1 MFPWKI
7 IPLTC
12 IGHQFRRYVEH
23 LLHCEIF
30 RILDGMLVVWVFP
43 PHEYWWFLF
52 NTWTFSMSQNVFRC
66 LLSHSLKIVFAF
78 FALPKMV
85 WILTTNPILFRRL
98 QWWIAVPLLL
108 IEGKQRVSPF
118 YRDFLLLP
126 KWRTCVHEGNV
137 DQTSVLLFEGKQRG
151 FHHFISFPLLRR
163 PSFVSSHPEKLA
175 ECVLS
180 TIRRWWPGKWLANN
194 GFLRSIIL
202 LGLHTPRT
210 WTFVTSLCGLSDA
223 EDDRVEG
230 ALAIKFIIGLDLAVT
245 LSSHESLFVLFA
257 IPWEQTENLKW
268 LTLTNTKDDSIRNV
282 WNCLR
287 VAFWCQCTWF
297 GSKLIWSNN
306 QSRATPWVLETCRI
320 VGLLPLMIILITAS
334 LSSNT
339 YNKASWREDWT
350 FEGTESIIS
359 ITLIFPW
366 DFWCFLI
373 SLNRSPCSTL
383 KFERRFQRTETI
395 RSHNSRAS
403 KPSNLNP
410 VSKEMISV
418 REVETSLAS
427 SLPLLAESKF
437 WELATSWELIL
448 SGSPDL
454 SRSVSPFLTDCAVP
468 SRRNS
473 SWSGRTFRTILQEV
487 SSGPPDRSYSNFE

>member
-1 MFPWKI
+1 
-7 IPLTC
+7 
-12 IGHQFRRYVEH
+12 
-23 LLHCEIF
+23 
-30 RILDGMLVVWVFP
+30 
-43 PHEYWWFLF
+43 
-52 NTWTFSMSQNVFRC
+52 
-66 LLSHSLKIVFAF
+66 
-78 FALPKMV
+78 MV

-108 IEGKQRVSPF
+108 TEGKQRVSPF
-118 YRDFLLLP
+118 YRDFLLLLP
-126 KWRTCVHEGNV
+126 KWRTCVHERNV
-137 DQTSVLLFEGKQRG
+137 NQTRVLLFEGKQRA

-210 WTFVTSLCGLSDA
+210 LTFVTSLCGLSDA

-320 VGLLPLMIILITAS
+320 LGLLPLMIILITAS

-350 FEGTESIIS
+350 FWGNGINNLHHID
-359 ITLIFPW
+359 LPLR
-366 DFWCFLI
+366 FLMFLNFI
-373 SLNRSPCSTL
+373 NRSPCSTL

-427 SLPLLAESKF
+427 SLPLLAESKL

-454 SRSVSPFLTDCAVP
+454 SRNVSPFLTDCAVP
-468 SRRNS
+468 SRRIS
-473 SWSGRTFRTILQEV
+473 SWSGRTFYTTLQEV
-487 SSGPPDRSYSNFE
+487 LSGRPDRSSATTDFQRSCFP